1 MADVK
6 KSEEKI
12 KDFESFKNLEKLRSK
27 EKKLEKSEN
36 SEDKKELQKIKRKIK
51 LIRDDLISKNLYIAE
66 ILAKKY
72 SNRGIEY
79 DDLYQIASL
88 GLILA
93 LDRFNA
99 DRGFEFS
106 SFATPT
112 ITGEIKRYFRD
123 KGWVIRVPRRIQ
135 ELSKRINNA
144 KNDLSQSLQKTP
156 TIDEIADFL
165 NVSSEEVIEAMD
177 ASQVYSPQSIDKN
190 LDFSSEEREVSFA
203 DLIGEEDKNY
213 QIVED
218 MAFIKEAMENF
229 DDLERKI
236 VVYRYFD
243 KMTQGEIAEKLNVSQ
258 MTVSRLEK
266 KVIDKFRKELNV
278 TVKKRKYEK

>member
-1 MADVK
+1 MTEVK
-6 KSEEKI
+6 NSENQI
-12 KDFESFKNLEKLRSK
+12 KDFEDFKRLNFLREEEKI
-27 EKKLEKSEN
+27 LEKSDLNEEN
-36 SEDKKELQKIKRKIK
+36 QKKLNKVKREIK
-51 LIRDDLISKNLYIAE
+51 LIRDSLIEKNLYIAE

-72 SNRGIEY
+72 SNRGIEF

-93 LDRFNA
+93 LDRFNV

-144 KNDLSQSLQKTP
+144 KADLTQRLKRNP
-156 TIDEIADFL
+156 NIDEIAEL
-165 NVSSEEVIEAMD
+165 LEVSSQDIIEAMD
-177 ASQVYSPQSIDKN
+177 ASQVYSPHSIDKN
-190 LDFSSEEREVSFA
+190 LDTSSEDREVNFA
-203 DLIGEEDKNY
+203 DLLGEEDTNY
-213 QIVED
+213 KLVED
-218 MAFIKEAMENF
+218 MSFIRGAMENF
-229 DDLERKI
+229 SDLERKI
-236 VVYRYFD
+236 VIYRYFD
-243 KMTQGEIAEKLNVSQ
+243 KMTQVEIAEKLDVSQ

-266 KVIDKFRKELNV
+266 KVIKKFRDELDIN
-278 TVKKRKYEK
+278 VKKD

>member
-1 MADVK
+1 MDKEKENNQIKYYAEFKRLDFLRN
-6 KSEEKI
+6 EE
-12 KDFESFKNLEKLRSK
+12 ERLEK
-27 EKKLEKSEN
+27 EKFHNNEEI
-36 SEDKKELQKIKRKIK
+36 QKVKREIKQVRNF
-51 LIRDDLISKNLYIAE
+51 LIEENLYIAE
-66 ILAKKY
+66 IFAKKY

-93 LDRFNA
+93 IDRFNT

-144 KNDLSQSLQKTP
+144 KNVLTQRLQRNP
-156 TIDEIADFL
+156 SVDEIAKLLD
-165 NVSSEEVIEAMD
+165 VSSEDIIESME
-177 ASQVYSPQSIDKN
+177 ASQVYSPQSIEKN
-190 LDFSSEEREVSFA
+190 LDASTEDREFSFS
-203 DLIGEEDKNY
+203 DLLGEEDKNY
-213 QIVED
+213 TRIEN
-218 MAFIKEAMENF
+218 MYFIEEAMKNF
-229 DDLERKI
+229 TEVERKI

-243 KMTQGEIAEKLNVSQ
+243 RMTQVEIAEKLEISQ
-258 MTVSRLEK
+258 MTVSRIEK
-266 KVIDKFRKELNV
+266 RILKKFRKFLDMG
-278 TVKKRKYEK
+278 

>member
-1 MADVK
+1 MDKEKENNQIKYYAEFK
-6 KSEEKI
+6 RLELLRNEE
-12 KDFESFKNLEKLRSK
+12 ERLEK
-27 EKKLEKSEN
+27 EKFHNNEEI
-36 SEDKKELQKIKRKIK
+36 QKVKREIKQVRNF
-51 LIRDDLISKNLYIAE
+51 LIEENLYIAE
-66 ILAKKY
+66 IFAKKY

-93 LDRFNA
+93 IDRFNT

-144 KNDLSQSLQKTP
+144 KNVLTQRLQRNP
-156 TIDEIADFL
+156 SVDEIAKLLD
-165 NVSSEEVIEAMD
+165 VSSEDIIESME
-177 ASQVYSPQSIDKN
+177 ASQVYSPQSIEKN
-190 LDFSSEEREVSFA
+190 LDASTEDREFSFS
-203 DLIGEEDKNY
+203 DLLGEEDKNY
-213 QIVED
+213 TRIEN
-218 MAFIKEAMENF
+218 MYFIEEAMKNF
-229 DDLERKI
+229 TEVERKI

-243 KMTQGEIAEKLNVSQ
+243 RMTQVEIAEKLEISQ
-258 MTVSRLEK
+258 MTVSRIEK
-266 KVIDKFRKELNV
+266 RILKKFRKFLDMG
-278 TVKKRKYEK
+278 